1 MHALLYFLLG
11 VIVCKYIFQLLDV
24 LHDWFVSY
32 VSYKISILNSKINE
46 LNDKDDNDTNYTTQ
60 QIGFVLPDNEDVY
73 EDWDD
78 EIDKK

>member
-11 VIVCKYIFQLLDV
+11 AIVCKYIFQLLDI
-24 LHDWFVSY
+24 LYDWFVSY
-32 VSYKISILNSKINE
+32 VSYKISILNIKIDVLANE
-46 LNDKDDNDTNYTTQ
+46 YDDNNSQSTQ